1 MGLVA
6 SRVQTRAFGMQ
17 RVVDI
22 RGVTVLWH
30 PRAVFACLV
39 LGAVIVGCALLLLTQ
54 GSMKLSVTEVGQAL
68 AHPGADSRDRLVVWG
83 IRLPM
88 IVTGLATG
96 MALGAAGM
104 LFQTLSRNALGSPEI
119 IGLVSG
125 AAFGAVVGITLLQT
139 TGWRTS
145 LAAVAG
151 CALAAGLA
159 YALAPR
165 GSGFI
170 NRLVLIGLGLSACY
184 GAATTLLLTRI
195 DPDIAIAGQ
204 VWLVGTLNARQ
215 WTHAIPAVAAVVVC
229 LPVAWVLVRH
239 LRVME
244 LGDALCAGLGV
255 RIPRVTAAVTVV
267 GVVLTGAAIASTG
280 PISFISLAAP
290 QIARRLT
297 GQQVVPVTTAAL
309 TGAVLLLVPQC
320 IVHLAPAGY
329 QAPVGVATSVVG
341 GLYLIFFILRSK
353 R

>member
-17 RVVDI
+17 RVVDV

-125 AAFGAVVGITLLQT
+125 AAYVSADHRVAHFVG
-139 TGWRTS
+139 GGGG
-145 LAAVAG
+145 V
-151 CALAAGLA
+151 
-159 YALAPR
+159 
-165 GSGFI
+165 
-170 NRLVLIGLGLSACY
+170 
-184 GAATTLLLTRI
+184 
-195 DPDIAIAGQ
+195 
-204 VWLVGTLNARQ
+204 
-215 WTHAIPAVAAVVVC
+215 
-229 LPVAWVLVRH
+229 
-239 LRVME
+239 
-244 LGDALCAGLGV
+244 CAGGRVGV
-255 RIPRVTAAVTVV
+255 RVGASRV
-267 GVVLTGAAIASTG
+267 GV
-280 PISFISLAAP
+280 
-290 QIARRLT
+290 
-297 GQQVVPVTTAAL
+297 
-309 TGAVLLLVPQC
+309 
-320 IVHLAPAGY
+320 Y
-329 QAPVGVATSVVG
+329 
-341 GLYLIFFILRSK
+341 
-353 R
+353 